1 MIGKRRRNM
10 IYQGIDELV
19 GKTPLVRIHHVTK
32 GIGAEVLVKL
42 ERSNPAG
49 SIKDRVALQMIL
61 DAEEKGKLRP
71 GAVIIEPTSGN
82 TGVGLAAFG
91 AVRGYRVILIMPE
104 TMSRER
110 QLLLTAY
117 GAQVVLTPGSAGM
130 QGAID
135 KARELAEEYPGSWIP
150 EQFENPSNPKA
161 HYLSTGPEIWEDTK
175 GQVDI
180 LVAGVG
186 TGGTLTGAGRY
197 LKEQKPTVEIV
208 AVEPDRSPLLSG
220 GEAGPHGLQGI
231 GANFIP
237 KILDQELY
245 QEVIRVRDEDAYHMG
260 QRLAR
265 EEGILTGITSGA
277 AVWAALE
284 VAKRPE
290 NQGKTIVAIL
300 PDTGE
305 RYLSTP
311 LFQEGVCDQ

>member
-1 MIGKRRRNM
+1 M

-19 GKTPLVRIHHVTK
+19 GRTPLVRIGRLAK
-32 GIGAEVLVKL
+32 GTNADVLVKL

-49 SIKDRVALQMIL
+49 SIKDRAALQMIR
-61 DAEEKGKLRP
+61 DAEEEGILRP

-82 TGVGLAAFG
+82 TGVGLAALG
-91 AVRGYRVILIMPE
+91 AVRGYRVILTMPE
-104 TMSRER
+104 TMSLER
-110 QLLLTAY
+110 RMLLMAY
-117 GAQVVLTPGSAGM
+117 GAEVVLTPGGAGM

-135 KARELAEEYPGSWIP
+135 KAKELASRYPGSFIP

-161 HYLSTGPEIWEDTK
+161 HYLTTGPEIWEDTE
-175 GQVDI
+175 GRIDI

-186 TGGTLTGAGRY
+186 TGGTLTGVGRY
-197 LKEQKPTVEIV
+197 LKERKPSVEII

-237 KILDQELY
+237 KILDRSLY
-245 QEVIRVRDEDAYHMG
+245 REVIRVKDEEAYHMG
-260 QRLAR
+260 RRLAR
-265 EEGILTGITSGA
+265 EEGILAGITSAA
-277 AVWAALE
+277 AVFAALKT
-284 VAKRPE
+284 ANRPE
-290 NQGKTIVAIL
+290 NKGKTIVAIL

-311 LFQEGVCDQ
+311 LFQGE

>member
-1 MIGKRRRNM
+1 M

-42 ERSNPAG
+42 ERNNPAG

-186 TGGTLTGAGRY
+186 TGGTLTGVGRY